1 MKTLSFFE
9 GSVFKHHFI
18 FYLIGVFGLT
28 IAIRF
33 VLSLFKA
40 LAIDNGEIDDSQNKE
55 ETKWKGKGFC
65 KAFKYSFC
73 SNGSDIRIDD
83 YWLPLLI
90 GIFELS
96 VFPLLIAKDLWVFIG
111 AWIGIK
117 TASSWGGWQ
126 KTRTAYNRFLLG
138 NILSLGASYLLALIF
153 FKL

>member
-9 GSVFKHHFI
+9 NIVFKHHSI
-18 FYLIGVFGLT
+18 FYLIGAIGLT
-28 IAIRF
+28 FAIRF

-40 LAIDNGEIDDSQNKE
+40 RAINDGEIDDPQNKE

-65 KAFKYSFC
+65 KALKYSFC
-73 SNGSDIRIDD
+73 SNAKDIRIDD
-83 YWLPLLI
+83 YWLPALI
-90 GIFELS
+90 GLSELL
-96 VFPLLIAKDLWVFIG
+96 VFPFLMVKDLWVFIG
-111 AWIGIK
+111 AWLGIK
-117 TASSWGGWQ
+117 TASSWRGWE